1 MKPIDRD
8 AVRAAATGVEAMLV
22 IEEHSVIGGLGGA
35 VLECLAE
42 GPAIRVRRIGIE
54 DCFPPIG
61 PTRELRVSLGL
72 CAENLVVNAFDLLGQ
87 SLGKRPVKIN

>member
-1 MKPIDRD
+1 
-8 AVRAAATGVEAMLV
+8 MLV

-42 GPAIRVRRIGIE
+42 GPSIRVRRIGIE

-72 CAENLVVNAFDLLGQ
+72 CAENIVVNAFDMLGQ
-87 SLGKRPVKIN
+87 RKGKRLAKTN